1 MASSHVTSESDIVA
15 MNPVRVLF
23 VVAPINASPAL
34 LVIVLYAR
42 IASVIPELRVT
53 EQFVEL

>member
-1 MASSHVTSESDIVA
+1 MASSHVTRESDIVA
-15 MNPVRVLF
+15 MDSVCALI
-23 VVAPINASPAL
+23 VVAPIDASPAL

-42 IASVIPELRVT
+42 IASVKPIPRII